1 MSIAPGERF
10 AGYTVV
16 RLLGAGGMG
25 EVYLAA
31 HPRLPR
37 QDAIKVLR
45 KDVSADA
52 EYQARFEREADFAA
66 DLMHPNIVRVYDRGE
81 HDGQL
86 WISMEYV
93 DGTDAGQLLR
103 GGQGSGGLP
112 ADEVVHII
120 SAVADAW
127 TTHTSA
133 SCCTAIS
140 SPPTS
145 CSPISAPSGHV
156 CCSRISGLPG
166 GWAIPVA

>member
-103 GGQGSGGLP
+103 GTGLRWP
-112 ADEVVHII
+112 A
-120 SAVADAW
+120 
-127 TTHTSA
+127 
-133 SCCTAIS
+133 
-140 SPPTS
+140 
-145 CSPISAPSGHV
+145 
-156 CCSRISGLPG
+156 RR
-166 GWAIPVA
+166 